1 MSKTIGLQGM
11 LQHPARNQVCLVLP
25 NAWIH
30 CGDLILELSSPRRV
44 EFHVSQ
50 RVPSTREGCVDQE
63 SNPGTSAWKA
73 SVLPVAL
80 TNALLSYL
88 LDYLLTHSLTYL
100 FTYLLTYLLT

>member
-73 SVLPVAL
+73 SVLTVAL
-80 TNALLSYL
+80 TDAHNNNDKKIKYINICLIN
-88 LDYLLTHSLTYL
+88 HCL
-100 FTYLLTYLLT
+100 FI